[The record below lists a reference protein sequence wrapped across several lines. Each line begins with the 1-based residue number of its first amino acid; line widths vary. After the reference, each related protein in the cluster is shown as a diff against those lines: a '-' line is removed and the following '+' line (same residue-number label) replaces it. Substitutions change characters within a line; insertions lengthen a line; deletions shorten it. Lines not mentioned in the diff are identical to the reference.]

1 MTQKLPKPTE
11 SELEILKVLWRKG
24 PLTVRQ
30 IHEQL
35 KNGTGYT
42 TALKLLQIMAE
53 KGLVARDEAAKAH
66 VYSAVLAEGQAKQ
79 AAVSSLIEKL
89 FGGSPLRLA
98 MQALSQGRS
107 SPEELEEIKRLIR
120 DMESARTRK

>member
-1 MTQKLPKPTE
+1 MKQKPQKPSE
-11 SELEILKVLWRKG
+11 SELEILKVLWKRG

-53 KGLVARDEAAKAH
+53 KKLVTRDETARAH
-66 VYSAVLAEGQAKQ
+66 VYSAVLAEGEAKR
-79 AAVSSLIEKL
+79 AAVSTLVEKL
-89 FGGSPLRLA
+89 VGGSGLRLA
-98 MQALSQGRS
+98 MQALSQGRAS
-107 SPEELEEIKRLIR
+107 RDELDEIKRLI
-120 DMESARTRK
+120 DEMEAGRKRK